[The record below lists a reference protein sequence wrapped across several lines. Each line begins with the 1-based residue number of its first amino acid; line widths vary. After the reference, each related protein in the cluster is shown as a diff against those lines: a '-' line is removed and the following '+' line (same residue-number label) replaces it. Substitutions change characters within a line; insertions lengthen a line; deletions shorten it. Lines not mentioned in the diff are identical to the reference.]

1 VPALAL
7 GLVGLGAF
15 AAGVL
20 VAIRPGM
27 GMVLSAV
34 VGAGMMVFELVETS
48 VVGWDLWVHAL
59 GLGPIRKGLPAVD
72 TSGIPAPLGIPVP
85 LWPQPTMFLL
95 GAGILALAAGL
106 WRGRARP
113 RPRRLTT
120 AARAAMNTAICLL
133 KVFPMLPSRPLDW
146 VTPRPVVERFRYPTS
161 YGPAEGDRYRQQ
173 FPDQAPTRPISSR
186 AGYWLGRS
194 GRSGFGGIRREG
206 LKAAT
211 GQRWLGRHGVLI
223 GTRGLVR

>member
-1 VPALAL
+1 MSNRLSRYTLTGLDLFLGLNAIYGAVWVVPGLPREWLTGTPFADYVVPALAL

-59 GLGPIRKGLPAVD
+59 GLGPIRKGLPAMD
-72 TSGIPAPLGIPVP
+72 TSGIPAPLGIPLP
-85 LWPQPTMFLL
+85 LWLQPTTFLL

-106 WRGRARP
+106 WRGQPAEPP
-113 RPRRLTT
+113 RPTRLAVRG
-120 AARAAMNTAICLL
+120 AAHHA
-133 KVFPMLPSRPLDW
+133 
-146 VTPRPVVERFRYPTS
+146 
-161 YGPAEGDRYRQQ
+161 
-173 FPDQAPTRPISSR
+173 
-186 AGYWLGRS
+186 
-194 GRSGFGGIRREG
+194 
-206 LKAAT
+206 
-211 GQRWLGRHGVLI
+211 
-223 GTRGLVR
+223 